1 MELDFAQ
8 QRQQAHLL
16 IDVLPEEKLSAVH
29 NLLEV
34 LVEPLSRSL
43 AMAPVEEEDLTPETA
58 AALDRARASLAR
70 GEGVSHEE
78 VLREFGL
85 GVSKLPRNACP
96 SSGRSMPER
105 ISAPSTARP
114 HSTSSTA
121 LTAILSPATAT

>member
-1 MELDFAQ
+1 MELDLVQ

-29 NLLEV
+29 SLLEV

-58 AALDRARASLAR
+58 AALDRASASLAR

-78 VLREFGL
+78 VRREFGL
-85 GVSKLPRNACP
+85 
-96 SSGRSMPER
+96 
-105 ISAPSTARP
+105 
-114 HSTSSTA
+114 
-121 LTAILSPATAT
+121 